1 MFEQHKDIYNHVKS
15 ALTHDY
21 NTKESLE
28 RLVQKYGDAHSGLHQ
43 ELFNMD
49 YYIIGYFN
57 AEQWL
62 KGSTF
67 EAMALIKDYEESNF
81 GEVTTDI
88 SCPEKVANMTAYI
101 LGEQC
106 INDEFYHEINDI
118 LEGEEDSEEDSEEVT
133 A

>member
-1 MFEQHKDIYNHVKS
+1 MFEQSKDIREHIKS

-28 RLVQKYGDAHSGLHQ
+28 NLVQKYGDAHSGLHQ

-67 EAMALIKDYEESNF
+67 DAMALIKDYEESNF
-81 GEVTTDI
+81 GELTTDI

-106 INDEFYHEINDI
+106 IYDEFYNEINDI
-118 LEGEEDSEEDSEEVT
+118 LEGEEDSEEDSEEG
-133 A
+133 AA